1 MTILERFSLS
11 GRTALVT
18 GGGTGIGRA
27 LAVALAEAGAAVA
40 VAGRTQTTLD
50 AALKDIRA
58 AGQEGLAVVADV
70 TQADQVERMIGAVVD
85 RWGRLDIAINN
96 AGVNN
101 WVEAVDMSETDWDWA
116 FDTNVKGVFLCAQA
130 EARAMIPTGY
140 GKIINIASMSASIVN
155 RPQPQTHYNASKA
168 AVVHLTKSL
177 AAEWAPHGIRV
188 NTISPG
194 YTRTEMA
201 DTPRTQEAQP
211 IWVRDTPMG
220 RMAEV
225 GDLQGAAVYLAA
237 EASDFVTGHDLLVD
251 GGFTVW

>member
-40 VAGRTQTTLD
+40 VAGRTRTTLD
-50 AALKDIRA
+50 AALNDIRA

-140 GKIINIASMSASIVN
+140 GKIINIASGTVF
-155 RPQPQTHYNASKA
+155 K
-168 AVVHLTKSL
+168 
-177 AAEWAPHGIRV
+177 G
-188 NTISPG
+188 
-194 YTRTEMA
+194 
-201 DTPRTQEAQP
+201 
-211 IWVRDTPMG
+211 TPMMLHYVSSKG
-220 RMAEV
+220 AMVAFTRALAREV
-225 GDLQGAAVYLAA
+225 GDDGINVNAIAPGLTMSEKVAADDQWRTIQAGNTASRAIKREEVPEDLLGALIYFSSSD
-237 EASDFVTGHDLLVD
+237 SDFVTGQTLVVD
-251 GGFTVW
+251 GGSAMH

>member
-168 AVVHLTKSL
+168 AVVHLTKI
-177 AAEWAPHGIRV
+177 AGRRV
-188 NTISPG
+188 
-194 YTRTEMA
+194 
-201 DTPRTQEAQP
+201 
-211 IWVRDTPMG
+211 
-220 RMAEV
+220 
-225 GDLQGAAVYLAA
+225 GAARYPRQHHQSGLHGARKWPTRRAPKKPSQYGCVIRRWGAWRKWA
-237 EASDFVTGHDLLVD
+237 TFRGRRSIWPRKRPTS
-251 GGFTVW
+251 